1 MNNKYKLITIFIL
14 VFSCFYITFG
24 YAAYSQELIINN
36 ISATFRQPLDVRVSD
51 FYLSNSENGAF
62 SENDSFNGKLIFS
75 DVTIPENSSVT
86 YTVEF
91 SNYSN
96 HMAYLIDIKGVPE
109 NLKYEIDVEKTNK
122 YKLRDLM
129 FDSEYQNRQ
138 ITLTFSYKENG
149 YDQSN
154 FQYNLNVEFYFE
166 SSYNVVFN
174 IDTNSLPLDYQ
185 QVEYLESTGTQYIN
199 TNYLPNNLTNIE
211 SQFMYNDLSELT
223 SLFGVREVN
232 GTKKQFL
239 ISTTPEKVLW
249 IVNGINNKAIENII
263 VETNQKYTVKIT
275 PTAAYWNTEKILDMN
290 SELAAIEKKPMYL
303 FGRNTSDG
311 FSTPLKGKI
320 YYLKIIENDK
330 LVRNFIPCYRKID
343 KVSGMY
349 DTVENIFYENAGTGN
364 FITGADMY
372 VLKHQTILLGQNE
385 KLNKNEFSKENYIFT
400 GWNTKPDGTGT
411 YYADESVV
419 YNLVD
424 ADEIINLYAQWRPYQ
439 LIVKL
444 NPNGGMGII
453 SDIKI
458 PYLTSMNLPKNTYEN
473 LGYIFTGWNTK
484 PDGTGIKYED
494 ESQIYN
500 SNKTDGIILNLYAQW
515 LSFVPLEYQVVEYLE
530 SNGKQYID
538 TQYYPNSTTSVESKF
553 MFNEIK
559 DTSSPF
565 GVREVNQT
573 QRQFLISV
581 TNNNV
586 LWIVNGINNL
596 SFNNL
601 SIVNNKDYTIKVTPT
616 EAFWNGNKISDLNAE
631 KAKIQE
637 RSMYM
642 FGRNT
647 MTGFANPL
655 YGKIY
660 YLKIYEN
667 ADLTKYFVPCYRKSD
682 NIAGMYELIGNK
694 FYTNNGT
701 GEFTVGADVNTKNM

>member
-1 MNNKYKLITIFIL
+1 
-14 VFSCFYITFG
+14 
-24 YAAYSQELIINN
+24 
-36 ISATFRQPLDVRVSD
+36 
-51 FYLSNSENGAF
+51 
-62 SENDSFNGKLIFS
+62 
-75 DVTIPENSSVT
+75 
-86 YTVEF
+86 
-91 SNYSN
+91 
-96 HMAYLIDIKGVPE
+96 
-109 NLKYEIDVEKTNK
+109 
-122 YKLRDLM
+122 
-129 FDSEYQNRQ
+129 
-138 ITLTFSYKENG
+138 
-149 YDQSN
+149 
-154 FQYNLNVEFYFE
+154 
-166 SSYNVVFN
+166 
-174 IDTNSLPLDYQ
+174 
-185 QVEYLESTGTQYIN
+185 
-199 TNYLPNNLTNIE
+199 
-211 SQFMYNDLSELT
+211 
-223 SLFGVREVN
+223 
-232 GTKKQFL
+232 
-239 ISTTPEKVLW
+239 
-249 IVNGINNKAIENII
+249 
-263 VETNQKYTVKIT
+263 
-275 PTAAYWNTEKILDMN
+275 
-290 SELAAIEKKPMYL
+290 
-303 FGRNTSDG
+303 
-311 FSTPLKGKI
+311 
-320 YYLKIIENDK
+320 
-330 LVRNFIPCYRKID
+330 
-343 KVSGMY
+343 
-349 DTVENIFYENAGTGN
+349 
-364 FITGADMY
+364 
-372 VLKHQTILLGQNE
+372 
-385 KLNKNEFSKENYIFT
+385 
-400 GWNTKPDGTGT
+400 
-411 YYADESVV
+411 
-419 YNLVD
+419 
-424 ADEIINLYAQWRPYQ
+424 
-439 LIVKL
+439 
-444 NPNGGMGII
+444 
-453 SDIKI
+453 
-458 PYLTSMNLPKNTYEN
+458 MNLPKNTYEN

-682 NIAGMYELIGNK
+682 NIAGMYEVIGNK